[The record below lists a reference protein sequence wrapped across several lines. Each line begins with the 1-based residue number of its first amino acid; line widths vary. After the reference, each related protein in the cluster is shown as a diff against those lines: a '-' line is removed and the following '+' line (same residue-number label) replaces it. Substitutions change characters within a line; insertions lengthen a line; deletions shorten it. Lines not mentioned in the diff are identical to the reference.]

1 MIERVVCWER
11 INLIMEYWGWNE
23 LVLCVTTIVVMST
36 LFFLF
41 RREKSGRLPPGP
53 SGWPIFGNMFQL
65 GAMPHRTLAGLKQ
78 KYGPDVVW
86 LKLGSINTMVVQSS
100 KAAAELFKNHDI
112 CFVERT
118 ITETMTVQNFHKCS
132 LSLAPYGNY
141 WRVMKRVMTVE
152 MLVNKRIND
161 TVSVRRKCI
170 NDMVSWIQEEANNNI
185 GKEDWVGIQ
194 VSHFVF
200 LASYNMLGNL
210 MLSRDL
216 VDPRSK
222 EGNEF
227 FSAMISLMGWVGQP
241 NIVDLFPWLRWL
253 DPQRLKRNADKNM
266 SKTIQIVSDF
276 VKDRKSSADG
286 QTTKKDF
293 LEVLLEFQG
302 VNNTG
307 NGNGKEDKISDRDI
321 DIIIMVITKTIFN

>member
-1 MIERVVCWER
+1 
-11 INLIMEYWGWNE
+11 MEYYWGWNE
-23 LVLCVTTIVVMST
+23 FILFFTTVVMMSIL

-41 RREKSGRLPPGP
+41 LRREKSRNHLRLPPGP
-53 SGWPIFGNMFQL
+53 PGWPIFGNMFQL

-78 KYGPDVVW
+78 KYGPDVIW

-118 ITETMTVQNFHKCS
+118 ITETMTVQNFHKSS
-132 LSLAPYGNY
+132 LSLAPYGTY

-152 MLVNKRIND
+152 MLVNRRIND
-161 TVSVRRKCI
+161 TVPVRRKCI
-170 NDMVSWIQEEANNNI
+170 DRLVSWIEEEANNNNNMK
-185 GKEDWVGIQ
+185 GEHWRGIQ

-210 MLSRDL
+210 MLSCDL

-222 EGNEF
+222 EGSEF
-227 FSAMISLMGWVGQP
+227 FSAMISLTESVGQP

-253 DPQRLKRNADKNM
+253 DPQGLRRRADRDM
-266 SKTIQIVSDF
+266 LKTIQIVSKF
-276 VKDRKSSADG
+276 VKERLEERKSAGG
-286 QTTKKDF
+286 QITKKDF

-302 VNNTG
+302 G
-307 NGNGKEDKISDRDI
+307 NIGKEDQDQKVKISERDL
-321 DIIIMVITKTIFN
+321 DIIIMVIAIIIYF